1 MLDGRGRPRT
11 LYGTKKDRRTVECYV
26 GAKEGEAFQVQVE
39 GRPAAN
45 SCHEA
50 SFYVGEHC
58 VSQIS
63 LGWGP
68 FDHTASDCRV
78 SAHDV
83 CSLLFAKLTTTD
95 NPDNGIRDAEEVA
108 RLGSI
113 RMSVQRLVDVR
124 EELTPE
130 EPSEDEDDDDEDAE
144 ELLPSHTIYEKA
156 QKVGAIGFAAGPKRT
171 RKMEAKYHLCG
182 TPDPA
187 FEQIDFIFHCMT
199 RVGLQ
204 VKNLIPGKRRQKG
217 GQSQYS
223 TRMPPDMQK
232 IKKEH
237 GERKRRRRE
246 REARDH
252 ERDDTDAEKA
262 ALKRKLQKLKER
274 KAELQRQEGSSS
286 RAKVE
291 PVAFD
296 FTQGGTAHEPILVE

>member
-1 MLDGRGRPRT
+1 MEDFRIVKVKRARLPATEDFRILKVIRVPVIASETSTLRHGRFSCKMLDGRGRPRK
-11 LYGTKKDRRTVECYV
+11 LYGTKKDGRTVECY
-26 GAKEGEAFQVQVE
+26 
-39 GRPAAN
+39 
-45 SCHEA
+45 
-50 SFYVGEHC
+50 
-58 VSQIS
+58 
-63 LGWGP
+63 
-68 FDHTASDCRV
+68 
-78 SAHDV
+78 
-83 CSLLFAKLTTTD
+83 

-144 ELLPSHTIYEKA
+144 ELLPSHIIYEKA

-274 KAELQRQEGSSS
+274 NAELQRQEGSSS